1 MMVKRSMFV
10 ALATILLGSLA
21 AAPGAWAQEFPS
33 KPIRIVLPYV
43 GGTDFVA
50 RWLAG
55 KLPASLGQQIIV
67 DPRLGA
73 SGNIGHDYVKRAAP
87 DGYTL
92 MLGAP
97 PWVVNPYLFLNSG
110 YTVERDFTPIALVA
124 TLPNMLVVHPS
135 VPAKTLRELVQL
147 ARSNPGKLNYGAG
160 PSGTTGHLAGELFKS
175 VAKINIVSVP
185 YKGASF
191 ALVGALGG
199 EVDVVIPSVSSVEAF
214 VKDKRMR
221 ALAVLDTK
229 RVESMPDVPTTAEA
243 GMPEFLIV
251 NWYVLAGPAGLPR
264 AIVDR
269 MNAEVN
275 KVMQMA
281 DTRKQFMNIG
291 GEPVVSTPEQAA
303 KFLREDS
310 QRWGKVIRD
319 AKIKAE

>member
-1 MMVKRSMFV
+1 MKIVYA
-10 ALATILLGSLA
+10 ALALVVSCALA
-21 AAPGAWAQEFPS
+21 PASWAQEFPN

-55 KLPASLGQQIIV
+55 KMPASLGQQIIV

-73 SGNIGHDYVKRAAP
+73 SGNIGHDYVKRSAP

-110 YTVERDFTPIALVA
+110 YNLERDFTPIALVA

-135 VPAKTLRELVQL
+135 VPARTLRELVQL

-175 VAKINIVSVP
+175 LAKINIVSVP

-199 EVDVVIPSVSSVEAF
+199 EVDVVIPAVSSAEPF

-221 ALAVLDTK
+221 ALAILDTK
-229 RVESMPDVPTTAEA
+229 RVDSMPDVPTSAEA

-251 NWYVLAGPAGLPR
+251 NWYVLAGPAAMPR
-264 AIVDR
+264 AIVER
-269 MNAEVN
+269 LNTEIN
-275 KVMQMA
+275 KVSQMA

-291 GEPVVSTPEQAA
+291 GEPVVSTPDQAA
-303 KFLREDS
+303 KFLRDEA
-310 QRWGKVIRD
+310 QRWGKVMRD
-319 AKIKAE
+319 ANIKAE